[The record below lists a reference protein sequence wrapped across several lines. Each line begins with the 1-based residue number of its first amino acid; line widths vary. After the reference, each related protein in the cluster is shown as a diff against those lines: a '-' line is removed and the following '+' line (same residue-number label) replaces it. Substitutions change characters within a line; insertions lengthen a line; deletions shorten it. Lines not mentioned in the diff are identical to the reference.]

1 MWLGELSI
9 IRKVGSEVRVSWG
22 GGKTIERKDVGI
34 GVEIVS
40 INGQHC
46 GLLVC
51 NSPKLL
57 YSKFHRKTLI
67 LYILR
72 PNRLPRRA
80 HSPQTLARAPYCPFP
95 HHSFRSIPRTSR
107 NFLKAS
113 ER

>member
-1 MWLGELSI
+1 VGEALGKSIIGRSWGLWLGELSI
-9 IRKVGSEVRVSWG
+9 IRKVGSEVRFGWS

-72 PNRLPRRA
+72 PNHFPRCT
-80 HSPQTLARAPYCPFP
+80 HLPQTLARTPY
-95 HHSFRSIPRTSR
+95 
-107 NFLKAS
+107 
-113 ER
+113 